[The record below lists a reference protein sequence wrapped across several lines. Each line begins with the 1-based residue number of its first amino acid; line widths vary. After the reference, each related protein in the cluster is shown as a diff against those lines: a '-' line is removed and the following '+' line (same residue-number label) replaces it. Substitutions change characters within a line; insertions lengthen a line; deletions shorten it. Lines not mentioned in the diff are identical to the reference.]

1 MACFGNGLQTINDCE
16 LLIKELIALGDNRP
30 ARIHALWREKEKHPR
45 VPVTESPSRLDPGP
59 SGHPVTWGVFPS
71 VFPRQRLLSPVGTWL
86 LPATIPC
93 TASSTTHWG
102 GSFPLPF
109 ASTFKYSESQLTGEL
124 GSKDSTKGKK
134 CVQMAHGGD
143 QHISHKF
150 SPAQDAP
157 AWRQRPRCGP
167 EPGM

>member
-1 MACFGNGLQTINDCE
+1 MLSGEKKKNIHESQSQRALPGSIPGLLVTQSLGVSSPRSSQDNGSSVRWELGCFQPQYLV
-16 LLIKELIALGDNRP
+16 LRHLPLIG
-30 ARIHALWREKEKHPR
+30 
-45 VPVTESPSRLDPGP
+45 
-59 SGHPVTWGVFPS
+59 
-71 VFPRQRLLSPVGTWL
+71 
-86 LPATIPC
+86 
-93 TASSTTHWG
+93 G

-109 ASTFKYSESQLTGEL
+109 ASTFKYSESQLMGEL